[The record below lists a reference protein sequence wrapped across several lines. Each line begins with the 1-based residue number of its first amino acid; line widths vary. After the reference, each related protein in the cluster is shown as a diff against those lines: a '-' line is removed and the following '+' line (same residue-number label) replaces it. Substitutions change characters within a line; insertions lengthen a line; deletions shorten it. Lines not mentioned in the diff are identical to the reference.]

1 MHYSI
6 NPEEI
11 KTEIQKLGHTVTNI
25 WNIKQYTT
33 KQPLT
38 KFFCRT

>member
-11 KTEIQKLGHTVTNI
+11 KTEIEIGVTKKRCNKAPEGPDSGATGY
-25 WNIKQYTT
+25 NG
-33 KQPLT
+33 
-38 KFFCRT
+38 R